1 MKNKKDIIDLLQNAD
16 EDTIGKI
23 TEAYPQHSK
32 KNADRLFREIERRT
46 SGDSSEFRGDTVS
59 GVERYRRPG
68 IFRKV
73 TSVAAC
79 LAIVGAGVGTAY
91 ALSRSKAPDKTAPA
105 SQVTEGSTAADNT
118 KSPVTET
125 KSDKDELYALILSS
139 NDRYDRVYAKYE
151 TNEDLAAG
159 IFDIRGLDD
168 DFASTGLFA
177 YTVQYDKKAGT
188 VYTVK
193 EDINANSEYR
203 TELSFKRSGVTG
215 YYIPNTDIYYPGRH
229 GYLDEDG
236 NTSPTPE
243 FFLPAPNSNSFLR
256 NMEWSVSG
264 KTELLGRECAVITF
278 PATDVGIYTLYVDI
292 ETGLFM
298 KYGRSDTDGSFDTA
312 YEVTELLLDD
322 DTAGIDFMTAGQ
334 FKDLIKDSIHGQDT
348 SFLDD
353 EPEAKTAEAVTTTEA
368 AISATTV
375 TTEITT
381 AETATAVKTTTETK
395 TTTAAGTTTA
405 VTTST
410 TFSDPE
416 SYLEFT
422 EELSIARGEQKY
434 FGFRT
439 LCADLESVEIAGE
452 SQNDLKVVSSYST
465 AMMGN
470 NYASFNIKCS
480 ENAKTGV
487 HYIIIKHRPYTINNH
502 MVTYSD
508 EVFTVK
514 IPITVTETGSDVF
527 AMLDALDYHAIS
539 CDGIPT
545 HKLTAPD
552 GTVYYLHL
560 ADTTEGS
567 YVWRRPSLIADAD
580 NEAPLT
586 AAVIAA
592 LRAHWDE
599 LDIT

>member
-79 LAIVGAGVGTAY
+79 LAIAGAGVGTAY

-105 SQVTEGSTAADNT
+105 SQVTE
-118 KSPVTET
+118 V
-125 KSDKDELYALILSS
+125 
-139 NDRYDRVYAKYE
+139 
-151 TNEDLAAG
+151 
-159 IFDIRGLDD
+159 
-168 DFASTGLFA
+168 LF
-177 YTVQYDKKAGT
+177 
-188 VYTVK
+188 
-193 EDINANSEYR
+193 
-203 TELSFKRSGVTG
+203 
-215 YYIPNTDIYYPGRH
+215 
-229 GYLDEDG
+229 
-236 NTSPTPE
+236 
-243 FFLPAPNSNSFLR
+243 
-256 NMEWSVSG
+256 
-264 KTELLGRECAVITF
+264 
-278 PATDVGIYTLYVDI
+278 
-292 ETGLFM
+292 
-298 KYGRSDTDGSFDTA
+298 
-312 YEVTELLLDD
+312 DD
-322 DTAGIDFMTAGQ
+322 DTAGIDFMTAAQ
-334 FKDLIKDSIHGQDT
+334 FKDMIKDSIHGQDT

-353 EPEAKTAEAVTTTEA
+353 EPETKTTEAVTTTEA
-368 AISATTV
+368 SISATTF

-439 LCADLESVEIAGE
+439 LCANLESVEIAGE

-560 ADTTEGS
+560 ADTTERS

-599 LDIT
+599 LDITEKEATRDFS